1 MKIIEKLIEKV
12 IQKKETIKESFF
24 KSVIYRIITIF
35 LGMLVIFIV
44 TGDLFAAFS
53 LGFATEAVQFVNYF
67 IYETIWTNYHDKRL
81 RFKIELTRKVNVKLD
96 FDLLKDISFEFS
108 QTDTYVKEPYESIMA
123 FFENLLKN
131 ENLVEI
137 YGDIQRDKDY
147 FELRHKDRSFMK

>member
-1 MKIIEKLIEKV
+1 MKLIQKL
-12 IQKKETIKESFF
+12 IKKKETIKESFF

-81 RFKIELTRKVNVKLD
+81 RIKIELTREIDVKLD
-96 FDLLKDISFEFS
+96 FDLLKEISFEFS
-108 QTDTYVKEPYESIMA
+108 QTDTYVKEPYESIMS
-123 FFENLLKN
+123 FFENLLQN
-131 ENLVEI
+131 DNLVEI
-137 YGDIQRDKDY
+137 REDLQRDKNY
-147 FELRHKDRSFMK
+147 FEVRHKDRSFMR